1 MAVIQMPARKG
12 ENEMGLITKW
22 HKKTGDWVAE
32 GDELFSF
39 DTEEGTFTVKS
50 QKAGRLVAVFAPEGE
65 IVRCPADVGMLT
77 TASPD
82 SVLKLGRQQFIDET
96 KPVEAR
102 EPAVQEPAMEEEEE
116 AIVEEAEALEEAD
129 IAEEAAEFSEE
140 ELLEYMEDDL
150 TEVEAMEETAEA
162 ELIEDEDEAAEAEL
176 VEDEDEAAEAE
187 EAIISEEELLQYVE
201 EDVAELELLDEAAE
215 EADEEPAEELVEEA
229 EAVEE
234 AADAES
240 EQAEACVEEPVVTVK
255 PASVTAQADMSLCM
269 DIAERTGV
277 SVGAMV
283 RFAAMHTQLAQW
295 LEAVEAGGLRALD
308 ALEVLPNVRDLS
320 ATGVV
325 AVSAVCDGGVELL
338 VPAVHEAWRVNNDAL
353 EVYPCLNLTLAF
365 DENVIA
371 LEEAAAGLKE
381 TCGKLENLIE
391 LLI

>member
-102 EPAVQEPAMEEEEE
+102 EPAVQEPAMEEE
-116 AIVEEAEALEEAD
+116 AIVEEAEVVKEAEALEEAD

-140 ELLEYMEDDL
+140 ELLEYVEDDL
-150 TEVEAMEETAEA
+150 TEVEA
-162 ELIEDEDEAAEAEL
+162 IEEAAEAEL
-176 VEDEDEAAEAE
+176 IEDEDEAAEAE

-215 EADEEPAEELVEEA
+215 EADEEPAEELVKEA

-234 AADAES
+234 AADAETG
-240 EQAEACVEEPVVTVK
+240 QAETCVEEPVVTVK
-255 PASVTAQADMSLCM
+255 PASVTVQADMSLCM

-381 TCGKLENLIE
+381 TCGRLENLIE

>member
-12 ENEMGLITKW
+12 GNEMGLITKW

-50 QKAGRLVAVFAPEGE
+50 QKAGRLVAVFVPEGE

-82 SVLKLGRQQFIDET
+82 SVLKIGRQQFIDES
-96 KPVEAR
+96 KPMEAR
-102 EPAVQEPAMEEEEE
+102 EPAAEVPAAEEEVQDE
-116 AIVEEAEALEEAD
+116 ALPEEEAEAVEEEVPAEEEAT
-129 IAEEAAEFSEE
+129 AEEEAEFSEE
-140 ELLEYMEDDL
+140 ELLEYVEEDL
-150 TEVEAMEETAEA
+150 TEVEAMEAPA
-162 ELIEDEDEAAEAEL
+162 QEDEEEP
-176 VEDEDEAAEAE
+176 EAE
-187 EAIISEEELLQYVE
+187 EAIVSEEELLQYVE
-201 EDVAELELLDEAAE
+201 EDAADLEMLDLDEDAAQELAVE
-215 EADEEPAEELVEEA
+215 EADEEDADEAEVSDEAEIEVDIEIEYAEEECAKVP
-229 EAVEE
+229 
-234 AADAES
+234 AAA
-240 EQAEACVEEPVVTVK
+240 AK
-255 PASVTAQADMSLCM
+255 PASVTAQADMTLCM

-277 SVGAMV
+277 SLAAMV
-283 RFAAMHTQLAQW
+283 RFAAMHTQLAAH
-295 LEAVEAGGLRALD
+295 LETVEAEGLRALN

-325 AVSAVCDGGVELL
+325 AVSAVCAGGVEFM
-338 VPAVHEAWRVNNDAL
+338 VPSVHEAWRVNNDAL

-365 DENVIA
+365 DENVVS

-381 TCGKLENLIE
+381 TCEKLENLIE